1 MAVIFAKISQ
11 TSLINKVMKSENLI
25 LAEDIN
31 TKAEKLRE
39 LAKTDDE
46 KVLAAIV
53 RNPNTPVDLLIELAG
68 ECLEEIIGENIALDL
83 ILFEYPTIEKI
94 WSDKQ

>member
-1 MAVIFAKISQ
+1 MTVIFAKISQ
-11 TSLINKVMKSENLI
+11 TSLINKFMKSENLI

-68 ECLEEIIGENIALDL
+68 ECLDEIGENIALDL
-83 ILFEYPTIEKI
+83 ILFEYPNFIKDISEEH
-94 WSDKQ
+94 